1 MYYFQPVE
9 GNPVLMPIKSTEKSA
24 GYDLFAQQS
33 DVILPGE
40 CVLIRTGVKTVMPD
54 NIMGFVCSR
63 SGLAFKQHVFVLN
76 APGIIDADY
85 DQEIGVLLFNA
96 GKYKFHV
103 DAGMR
108 IAQMVFLENATAAHM
123 TTKVARTGGFGSTGV
138 NNLCVEDTTLYD
150 ELDTPK

>member
-1 MYYFQPVE
+1 MYYFQPVD
-9 GNPVLMPIKSTEKSA
+9 GNPTLMPIKSTEKSA

-33 DVILPGE
+33 DFVMPGQ

-54 NIMGFVCSR
+54 NIMGFICSR
-63 SGLAFKQHVFVLN
+63 SGLAFKQQVFVLN

-96 GKYKFHV
+96 GKHEFHIN
-103 DAGMR
+103 AGMR
-108 IAQMVFLENATAAHM
+108 IEQMVFVESATAAHI
-123 TTKVARTGGFGSTGV
+123 TTSAARTGGFGSTGV
-138 NNLCVEDTTLYD
+138 DSLSSEEVIEYD